1 MRTLTP
7 GQILDRYVIVNFI
20 ANGGMGEVHHAWH
33 KVMGSDVAMKPVF
46 GRLNQE
52 PDTVERFM
60 REVPAVAKLKHEQ
73 VSLDRSNRLSS
84 RPWTTRQP

>member
-33 KVMGSDVAMKPVF
+33 KVMGSDVALKLVF
-46 GRLNQE
+46 RRLILE

-60 REVPAVAKLKHEQ
+60 RRVPPAAKLKHEQ
-73 VSLDRSNRLSS
+73 VSMDRSNCLSS
-84 RPWTTRQP
+84 RPWTTRLP